1 MRYYDPKTDVVF
13 KKVFGT
19 HPNLTISL
27 LNAVLQLEGDDG
39 IKSIEYE
46 PSEILPIM
54 GDKRNSVV
62 DVRCKDGKGDYFIV
76 EMQMYWSSDFMRRVL
91 YNCSKVYAT
100 LYSKGEEHYK
110 VKKVFSVN
118 ILNDIY
124 QTDTEE
130 NYHHYTMAEVG
141 APEHVIR
148 GIEIVCVELPKFK
161 PENYAQRK
169 MLQLW
174 QEFLTSINAKTG
186 EENITD
192 AMLENDDVKEALDLC
207 LNLTDEERGYYD
219 GFWGMEFLRNDRDR
233 TVRELSL
240 AEGREEGRA
249 EGRAEG
255 LAAGRAEALLETARS
270 LKAMGLPIDKIA
282 EATNLSHDEIAA
294 L

>member
-27 LNAVLQLEGDDG
+27 LNAVLQLDG
-39 IKSIEYE
+39 KDRIDSIEYE

-62 DVRCKDGKGDYFIV
+62 DVRCKDGNGDYFIV
-76 EMQMYWSSDFMRRVL
+76 EMQMYWSSDFLRRVL
-91 YNCSKVYAT
+91 YNCAKVYAT

-110 VKKVFSVN
+110 VKRVFSVN
-118 ILNDIY
+118 LLNDIY
-124 QTDTEE
+124 QIGTEK
-130 NYHHYTMAEVG
+130 NYHRYCMSEVDNPG
-141 APEHVIR
+141 HVIR

-169 MLQLW
+169 MLKLW
-174 QEFLTSINAKTG
+174 QEFLVSINAKTG
-186 EENITD
+186 EENISE
-192 AMLENDDVKEALDLC
+192 AMLENAEVKEALELC

-219 GFWGMEFLRNDRDR
+219 GFWGMEFLRNDRDK
-233 TVRELSL
+233 TVREMSM
-240 AEGREEGRA
+240 AEGRA

-255 LAAGRAEALLETARS
+255 AKMQS
-270 LKAMGLPIDKIA
+270 I
-282 EATNLSHDEIAA
+282 EIARTLKLIGKMSIEEIA
-294 L
+294 SATGLDAEDIIKL